1 MGCESEILVII
12 IVFQRNSLYWWY
24 HLSAMPLVIIFKF
37 NVAGVTIKFY
47 LRDNQHCS
55 VQHSW
60 FIT

>member
-47 LRDNQHCS
+47 LRDN
-55 VQHSW
+55 
-60 FIT
+60 